1 MATIN
6 FCDFST
12 PKNVDNKHIIQNINK
27 VPWIEKYRP
36 CQLSDIIMHT
46 QVKNKLNTFKKKK
59 NIPNLI
65 LTGEPGTGK
74 TSTILCLAKRII
86 PQKYWSDCVLELN
99 ASDDRGLSM
108 INNTILHFCNK
119 KIDHVEFKI
128 VILDEAD
135 SITLKAQ
142 NLLNNILELYIKNT
156 RFVFICNDYFKIIES
171 IQSRCTIINFP
182 KLEKIK
188 IKQKLKYICDQ
199 EEISYDDKSVDKL
212 IFYSNNEL
220 RQTINYLECI
230 KYTYGKLDE
239 KTIENICDIPKPQV
253 IKMIFDECKKKD
265 IVSVIKNTYNIY
277 KLGYSTS
284 DIVLTMI
291 NMINND
297 TGINLSYDDK
307 IIFLN
312 ELNKTYINVNEGT
325 ESLLQLHGCLSRIV
339 KIL

>member
-1 MATIN
+1 
-6 FCDFST
+6 
-12 PKNVDNKHIIQNINK
+12 
-27 VPWIEKYRP
+27 
-36 CQLSDIIMHT
+36 MHN
-46 QVKNKLNTFKKKK
+46 QVRNKLSTFKKKK

-86 PQKYWSDCVLELN
+86 PKVHWNECVLELN

-119 KIDHVEFKI
+119 KVDNVEFKI

-171 IQSRCTIINFP
+171 IQSRCMIMNFP
-182 KLEKIK
+182 KLEKNK
-188 IKQKLKYICDQ
+188 IKQKLKYICDN
-199 EEISYDDKSVDKL
+199 EKIKYDDKSIDKL
-212 IFYSNNEL
+212 IFYSNYEI

-230 KYTYGKLDE
+230 KYTYNELNE
-239 KTIENICDIPKPQV
+239 NTIENICDIPKPQV
-253 IKMIFDECKKKD
+253 LKMIFEECKKKD
-265 IVSVIKNTYNIY
+265 IISVLKNTNNIY

-291 NMINND
+291 TMINNE
-297 TGINLSYDDK
+297 TSINLTYDEK

-312 ELNKTYINVNEGT
+312 ELNKTYITVSEGT
-325 ESLLQLHGCLSRIV
+325 ESLLQLHGCLSRIL
-339 KIL
+339 KNL